1 MAKNSKTST
10 KKTFSISQMSDLID
24 KISEESKIIIE
35 NDESTNFISTG
46 IYSLN
51 ALLSKSILNG
61 GVPDDRFTIFAGPPA
76 TGKSYIMYNIARNA
90 QKEGRFILFID
101 TEHSINKPILEGFGI
116 QTTPDK
122 LKLVSSNKVE
132 DLKIFLTKFLDGLK
146 NAKLDGQEIPKI
158 IIFLDSIGQLASEK
172 EKEDAMEGKNKQDM
186 TRAKSIKQ
194 LFRIINA
201 DMGYL
206 GIPMV
211 ASNHTYEDISAFF
224 PQQIMSGG
232 KGAEYTASTIVFLS
246 TAKLKSGRED
256 ELDLNSTGS
265 IITAQAKKNRFAKP
279 KKIKF
284 EIDHEFGTN
293 PYKGLD
299 FFCTPQNF
307 EKVGIAKGKRKD
319 NPDGTIGIEP
329 GGTRWYI
336 RHLDKSVF
344 EKQLFTSDVFTKEV
358 LEALDPITIKYFE
371 YSSYD
376 EMKTFNNTDDEEV
389 VSVNQDSDFDDLDS
403 DELF

>member
-1 MAKNSKTST
+1 MAKNSKTGT
-10 KKTFSISQMSDLID
+10 KKAFSISQMSDLID

-35 NDESTNFISTG
+35 NDEQTNFISTG

-51 ALLSKSILNG
+51 ALLSKSILHG

-116 QTTPDK
+116 STTPDK
-122 LKLVSSNKVE
+122 LKLVSSNSVE
-132 DLKIFLTKFLDGLK
+132 GLKIFLTKFLDGLK
-146 NAKLDGQEIPKI
+146 NEKMNGNEIPKI
-158 IIFLDSIGQLASEK
+158 VIFLDSIGQLASEK
-172 EKEDAMEGKNKQDM
+172 EKDDALEGKNKQDM

-206 GIPMV
+206 GIPMI
-211 ASNHTYEDISAFF
+211 ASNHTYEDISSFF
-224 PQQIMSGG
+224 PQAIMSGG
-232 KGAEYTASTIVFLS
+232 KGAEYTASVIVFLS
-246 TAKLKSGRED
+246 SAKLKSGRED
-256 ELDLNSTGS
+256 ELDLSSTGS
-265 IITAQAKKNRFAKP
+265 VITAKAKKNRFAKP

-299 FFCTPQNF
+299 FFCTPENF
-307 EKVGIAKGKRKD
+307 ATVGIAKGKRVD
-319 NPDGTIGIEP
+319 NPDGTVGIEG

-336 RHLDKSVF
+336 KHLDKSVF
-344 EKQLFTSDVFTKEV
+344 EKQLFTSAVFTPEV
-358 LEALDPITIKYFE
+358 LEALEPIIYKYFE
-371 YSSYD
+371 YSSFT
-376 EMKTFNNTDDEEV
+376 EMKTYNDDVEEV
-389 VSVNQDSDFDDLDS
+389 SNTNQDNDFDEIDS
-403 DELF
+403 DDLF